1 MINDIIH
8 EAKSHMQK
16 AVESVQHEMALIRT
30 GRATTN
36 LLDVVRVEYYGA
48 HVPVNQVATIGVP
61 EPRLLTIQPWDK
73 SAISAVEK
81 AILASGLGLTPS
93 NDGTVIR
100 LPIPQLTE
108 ERRKDLVRVVHKLA
122 EEGRVS
128 IRNARREANE
138 MLKEGEKE
146 GEIPEDDCKK
156 AQKHVQDLTDEH
168 IKKIDEILKRK
179 EAEIMEV

>member
-1 MINDIIH
+1 MTNEIIS
-8 EAKSHMQK
+8 EARAHMQK
-16 AVESVQHEMALIRT
+16 AVEAVQHEMALIRT

-36 LLDVVRVEYYGA
+36 LLDIVRVDYYGT
-48 HVPVNQVATIGVP
+48 HMPVNQLATIGVP

-73 SAISAVEK
+73 SAIPAVEK
-81 AILASGLGLTPS
+81 AIMASGLGLTPS
-93 NDGTVIR
+93 NDGTLIR

-108 ERRKDLVRVVHKLA
+108 ERRKDLARVVHKLA

-128 IRNARREANE
+128 IRNARRDANE

-146 GEIPEDDCKK
+146 GEIPEDDGKK
-156 AQKHVQDLTDEH
+156 AQKHVQEITDEYIH
-168 IKKIDEILKRK
+168 KVDEVLKRK

>member
-8 EAKSHMQK
+8 ETKSHMQK

-73 SAISAVEK
+73 SAISAIEK

-93 NDGTVIR
+93 NDGTIIR

>member
-1 MINDIIH
+1 MINDIIT
-8 EAKSHMQK
+8 ETRTHMQK
-16 AVESVQHEMALIRT
+16 AIESVQHEMALIRT

-36 LLDVVRVEYYGA
+36 LLDVVRVEYYGT
-48 HVPVNQVATIGVP
+48 HMPVNQVATIGVP

-73 SAISAVEK
+73 SAISAIEK

-93 NDGTVIR
+93 NDGTLIR

-128 IRNARREANE
+128 IRNARRDANE

-156 AQKHVQDLTDEH
+156 AQKQVQDLTDEY
-168 IKKIDEILKRK
+168 IKKVDEILKRK
-179 EAEIMEV
+179 EADIMEV

>member
-1 MINDIIH
+1 MINDITH
-8 EAKSHMQK
+8 EARSHMQK

-73 SAISAVEK
+73 SAISAIEK

-93 NDGTVIR
+93 NDGTIIR

-179 EAEIMEV
+179 ETEIMEV

>member
-8 EAKSHMQK
+8 ETKSHMQK
-16 AVESVQHEMALIRT
+16 AIESVQHEMALIRT

-73 SAISAVEK
+73 GAMSAIEK

-93 NDGTVIR
+93 NDGTIIR

>member
-8 EAKSHMQK
+8 ETKSHMQK

-73 SAISAVEK
+73 SAISAIEK

-93 NDGTVIR
+93 NDGTIIR

-122 EEGRVS
+122 EEWRVS

>member
-8 EAKSHMQK
+8 EARAHMQK

-30 GRATTN
+30 GRATAN

-48 HVPVNQVATIGVP
+48 HVPVHQVATIGVP
-61 EPRLLTIQPWDK
+61 EARLLTVQPWDK
-73 SAISAVEK
+73 SAIPAIEK

-93 NDGTVIR
+93 NDGTTIR

-108 ERRKDLVRVVHKLA
+108 ERRRDLVRVVHKLA

-128 IRNARREANE
+128 IRNARRDANE
-138 MLKEGEKE
+138 MLREGEKE
-146 GEIPEDDCKK
+146 GEIPEDDSKK
-156 AQKHVQDLTDEH
+156 AQRQVQELTDEY

>member
-1 MINDIIH
+1 MINDILA
-8 EAKSHMQK
+8 ETRGHMQK

-61 EPRLLTIQPWDK
+61 EPRMLTIQPWDK
-73 SAISAVEK
+73 SAISAIEK

-93 NDGTVIR
+93 NDGTLIR

-108 ERRKDLVRVVHKLA
+108 ERRRDLVRVVHKLA

-128 IRNARREANE
+128 IRNARRDANE

-146 GEIPEDDCKK
+146 GEIPEDDSKK
-156 AQKHVQDLTDEH
+156 AQKQVQDLTDEH
-168 IKKIDEILKRK
+168 IKKVDDVLKRK

>member
-1 MINDIIH
+1 MINDILS

-16 AVESVQHEMALIRT
+16 AIESVQHEMALIRT

-36 LLDVVRVEYYGA
+36 LLDVVRVEYYGT
-48 HVPVNQVATIGVP
+48 HMPINQVATIGVP

-128 IRNARREANE
+128 IRNARRDANE
-138 MLKEGEKE
+138 MLKEAEKE
-146 GEIPEDDCKK
+146 GEIPEDDSKK
-156 AQKHVQDLTDEH
+156 AQKHVQDLTDEY
-168 IKKIDEILKRK
+168 IKKVDEVLKRK

>member
-1 MINDIIH
+1 MINDIIS
-8 EAKSHMQK
+8 EAKAHMQK
-16 AVESVQHEMALIRT
+16 AVESLQHEMALIRT

-36 LLDVVRVEYYGA
+36 LLDVVRVEYFGS
-48 HVPVNQVATIGVP
+48 HVPVNQLATIGVP

-73 SAISAVEK
+73 RAIQAIEK

-93 NDGTVIR
+93 NDGSTIR

-128 IRNARREANE
+128 VRNARREAND

-146 GEIPEDDCKK
+146 GEIPEDDSKK

-168 IKKIDEILKRK
+168 VRKIEEVLKRK

>member
-1 MINDIIH
+1 MINDIIS
-8 EAKSHMQK
+8 ETRAHMQK
-16 AVESVQHEMALIRT
+16 AVEAVQHEMALIRT

-36 LLDVVRVEYYGA
+36 LLDVVRVEYYGT
-48 HVPVNQVATIGVP
+48 HMPVNQLATIGVP

-73 SAISAVEK
+73 SAIPAVEK
-81 AILASGLGLTPS
+81 AIMASGLGLTPS

-108 ERRKDLVRVVHKLA
+108 ERRKDLARVVHKLA

-128 IRNARREANE
+128 VRNARRDANE

-146 GEIPEDDCKK
+146 GEIPEDDGKK
-156 AQKHVQDLTDEH
+156 AQKHVQEITDEFVH
-168 IKKIDEILKRK
+168 KIDEILKRK
-179 EAEIMEV
+179 ETEIMEV

>member
-8 EAKSHMQK
+8 EARSHMQK

-61 EPRLLTIQPWDK
+61 EARLLTIQPWDK
-73 SAISAVEK
+73 SAISAIEK

-93 NDGTVIR
+93 NDGTIIR

-108 ERRKDLVRVVHKLA
+108 ERRRDLVRVVHKLA

-128 IRNARREANE
+128 IRNARRDANE

-146 GEIPEDDCKK
+146 GEIPEDDSKK
-156 AQKHVQDLTDEH
+156 AQRQVQELTDEH

>member
-1 MINDIIH
+1 MINDILA
-8 EAKSHMQK
+8 EARTHMQK
-16 AVESVQHEMALIRT
+16 SVESVQHEMALIRT

-48 HVPVNQVATIGVP
+48 HMPVNQVATIGVP

-73 SAISAVEK
+73 SAISAIEK

-93 NDGTVIR
+93 NDGTLIR

-128 IRNARREANE
+128 IRNARRDANE

-146 GEIPEDDCKK
+146 GEIPEDDGKK
-156 AQKHVQDLTDEH
+156 AQKHVQELTDEH
-168 IKKIDEILKRK
+168 IKKVDEILKRK